1 MQRTFNSL
9 AAAAACSASLYCSE
23 SVMTGK
29 NSTQQ
34 FNITM
39 ETHLQKLGL
48 HKINI

>member
-29 NSTQQ
+29 KLNSTIQY
-34 FNITM
+34 NYGNTPPKAW
-39 ETHLQKLGL
+39 TA
-48 HKINI
+48 